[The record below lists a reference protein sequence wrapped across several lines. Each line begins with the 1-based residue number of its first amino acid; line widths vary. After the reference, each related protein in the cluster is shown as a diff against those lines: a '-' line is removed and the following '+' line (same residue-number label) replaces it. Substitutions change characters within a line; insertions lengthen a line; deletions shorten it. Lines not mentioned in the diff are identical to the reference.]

1 MKILTCI
8 TTLHD
13 LWLVGLAAAICVFG
27 SWISVR
33 LFLRS
38 RARGA
43 GAPAAWVFLGA
54 VAAGST
60 VWCTHFVAMLAYR
73 PGVPVSYEP
82 AMTGASLAVA
92 IVAAAASLAL
102 ARLRFTHAPA
112 IGGGVFGAGVAAM
125 HYTGMSA
132 FGADGAM
139 FWDEGYVALSV
150 VLSVIGGAIAFQFST
165 RAATKNQREFGG
177 AGLLVLSIV
186 LLHFTGMAAL
196 TIVPLAGNE
205 FTSDDAY
212 SVLALAVGG
221 VGLLVLGT
229 GLASYLLDRQAAG
242 RARSSLRQL
251 AESTVDGVVIER
263 GGRIIETNA
272 AFAAL
277 VGKTRDEL
285 LGADFATFGVS
296 AAAQRE
302 LVQTN
307 LTGADGASIPV
318 EIVARAE
325 GERDEALVIYSVR
338 DLRQRLA
345 QERRIA
351 HLARNDSLTGLPN
364 RASFLEHLERTLAGA
379 SPERKVALLAIDL
392 DRFKEVNDLHGHA
405 AGDHVLRVL
414 SERMKAVK
422 QDGEFIARL
431 GGDEFVATVT
441 VRNRADA
448 LDLANRLEVELFKG
462 MPYEHTD
469 LVCGASIGIAVHPED
484 GETTTAL
491 MNNADLAMYRAKAS
505 LTESICF
512 YEEEMDAV
520 VRARRKVMVEL
531 RDALAR
537 DQFELHYQLQASAS
551 TKEITAYEALLRW
564 KHPERGYVS
573 PGEFI
578 PLAEETGL
586 IMPIGEWALRT
597 ACAHAAKWDSQHK
610 VAVNL
615 SAVQLS
621 NIDLPRLVHE
631 VLMQT
636 GLSPKRLELEI
647 TETAL
652 IQDPERTTHILRQI
666 KALGVS
672 VAMDDFGVG
681 YSSLSTLRAFP
692 FDKIKLDKSF
702 MDELDGTPQARAII
716 RAVLALGDS
725 LDIPVLAEGVETEE
739 QLAFLQEQ
747 GCDEVQGFLLGRPR
761 ETPQATPNA
770 VVGAGA
776 QRREEAAA

>member
-13 LWLVGLAAAICVFG
+13 LWLVALAAAICVFG
-27 SWISVR
+27 SFISVR

-82 AMTGASLAVA
+82 GMTGASLAVA
-92 IVAAAASLAL
+92 IIAAAASLAL
-102 ARLRFTHAPA
+102 GRTRFKYAPA
-112 IGGGVFGAGVAAM
+112 LGGGLFGAGVAAM
-125 HYTGMSA
+125 HYTGMAA
-132 FGADGAM
+132 FGAEGVM
-139 FWDEGYVALSV
+139 FWDVAYVVVSV
-150 VLSVIGGAIAFQFST
+150 VLSMLGGAVAFHV
-165 RAATKNQREFGG
+165 ATHARTKRLRELGG

-186 LLHFTGMAAL
+186 ALHFTGMAAL
-196 TIVPLAGNE
+196 KVMPLAGNE

-212 SVLALAVGG
+212 SALAVAVGG

-229 GLASYLLDRQAAG
+229 GLASSLLDRQAAG

-263 GGRIIETNA
+263 AGRIVETNA

-277 VGKTRDEL
+277 ISKTREEM
-285 LGADFATFGVS
+285 LGGSFTMFG
-296 AAAQRE
+296 AGAIAQRE
-302 LVQTN
+302 LVQTH
-307 LTGADGASIPV
+307 LSGADGANIPV

-325 GERDEALVIYSVR
+325 GGGDEALVIYSVR

-351 HLARNDSLTGLPN
+351 HLARNDGLTGLPN
-364 RASFLEHLERTLAGA
+364 RASFLEHLDRGLAGA

-422 QDGEFIARL
+422 HDGEFIARL

-441 VRNRADA
+441 VRERADA
-448 LDLANRLEVELFKG
+448 LDLANRLEVELFKAI
-462 MPYEHTD
+462 PYEHTD
-469 LVCGASIGIAVHPED
+469 LVCGASIGIAVYPED

-505 LTESICF
+505 LTQAVCF

-537 DQFELHYQLQASAS
+537 EQFELHYQLQASAS
-551 TKEITAYEALLRW
+551 TKEIIAYEALLRW
-564 KHPERGYVS
+564 KHPERGYVPPS
-573 PGEFI
+573 EFI

-586 IMPIGEWALRT
+586 IMPIGEWVLRT
-597 ACAHAAKWDSQHK
+597 ACAQATSWESQHK

-615 SAVQLS
+615 SAVQLG

-631 VLMQT
+631 VLIES

-702 MDELDGTPQARAII
+702 MSELDGTPQARAII

-725 LDIPVLAEGVETEE
+725 LDIPVLAEGVETAE

-747 GCDEVQGFLLGRPR
+747 GCDEVQGFLLGRPG
-761 ETPQATPNA
+761 ETPQAAPNA
-770 VVGAGA
+770 FESAD
-776 QRREEAAA
+776 REDAAA